1 MKKHTKFLAILRGP
15 RRIRRFVGVVLAA
28 ALLLGFAACTAA
40 DPDEGDGGQYTTA
53 AIDESAG
60 FGAIPA
66 GEIVVGILHITSSQE
81 ESGYTYAHHKG
92 FLEMAAALGLR
103 DNQLV
108 VKDSI
113 DDQDVTATRIALQEM
128 VDEGCDI
135 IFATSYNYMVSM
147 EKFAGE
153 YPDIIFSH
161 CSGFKSNGVNFN
173 NYFGRIYQGRYLAGI
188 AAGLKML
195 EAGKPLAGYV
205 AAMNNTNSE
214 VTGGLNAWA
223 LGIQSVYPEAEVKVK
238 VTGSWYDPEGEA
250 AAAQALIDAG
260 CFVIGQH
267 CDTNGPQL
275 KAQDNGVFGCGYNS
289 NMTEFAPE
297 AHLTAPIWNWG
308 AYYTAAVQA
317 VVDGAWAPENYFGGM
332 AEGLVDISLLNM
344 ALLPE
349 GADAAIDEAKAAII
363 AGSLVVFDTGLTKAD
378 GAVIDHPLS
387 DAEITGGIDYYIQG
401 VSLL

>member
-1 MKKHTKFLAILRGP
+1 MKKRTKLLAIL
-15 RRIRRFVGVVLAA
+15 LAA
-28 ALLLGFAACTAA
+28 ALTLGLAACVAA
-40 DPDEGDGGQYTTA
+40 DPDGGAGPATA
-53 AIDESAG
+53 AAAPGESTG
-60 FGAIPA
+60 FEAIPA
-66 GEIVVGILHITSSQE
+66 EDIVVGILHITSSQD

-92 FLEMAAALGLR
+92 FLEMAAELGLR
-103 DNQLV
+103 DDQLV

-113 DDQDVTATRIALQEM
+113 DDQDVTATQNALREM
-128 VDEGCDI
+128 VDAGCDI
-135 IFATSYNYMVSM
+135 IFATSYNYMDSM

-161 CSGFKSNGVNFN
+161 CSGFKSNGANFN

-188 AAGLKML
+188 AAGLKMK

-275 KAQDNGVFGCGYNS
+275 KAQDNKVFGCGYNS
-289 NMTEFAPE
+289 DMTGFAPD
-297 AHLTAPIWNWG
+297 AHLVAPIWNWG
-308 AYYTAAVQA
+308 AYYTAAVKA
-317 VVDGAWAPENYFGGM
+317 VVAGAWAPENVFIGM
-332 AEGLVDISLLNM
+332 AEGLIDISPLN
-344 ALLPE
+344 
-349 GADAAIDEAKAAII
+349 GKAIAPGTAQAIEEAKAAII
-363 AGSLVVFDTGLTKAD
+363 DGSLVIFGTALTKAD
-378 GAVIDHPLS
+378 GTVIGHPLT
-387 DAEITGGIDYYIQG
+387 DAEITGGIDYYIKG

>member
-1 MKKHTKFLAILRGP
+1 MKKHTKLLAIL
-15 RRIRRFVGVVLAA
+15 LSA
-28 ALLLGFAACTAA
+28 ALLLCFAACTGA
-40 DPDEGDGGQYTTA
+40 DEPDPTEPASGENIEFT
-53 AIDESAG
+53 G
-60 FGAIPA
+60 FEAIPA
-66 GEIVVGILHITSSQE
+66 GDIVVGIVHITSSQD

-103 DNQLV
+103 DDQLV
-108 VKDSI
+108 VKDNI
-113 DDQDVTATRIALQEM
+113 DDQNVTATQNALREL
-128 VDEGCDI
+128 VDAGCDV
-135 IFATSYNYMVSM
+135 IFATSYNYMDSM

-161 CSGFKSNGVNFN
+161 CSGYKQNDVNFN
-173 NYFGRIYQGRYLAGI
+173 NYFGRIYQARYLAGI
-188 AAGLKML
+188 AAGLKMK

-205 AAMNNTNSE
+205 AAMDNKNSE
-214 VTGGLNAWA
+214 VTGGINAWA

-238 VTGSWYDPEGEA
+238 VTGKWYDPEGEA

-289 NMTEFAPE
+289 NMTEFAPQ
-297 AHLTAPIWNWG
+297 AHLCAPIWNWG
-308 AYYTAAVQA
+308 AYYTAAVKA
-317 VVDGAWAPENYFGGM
+317 VIEGTWAPENYFGGM
-332 AEGLVDISLLNM
+332 AEGLIDISTLNE
-344 ALLPE
+344 AAVAE
-349 GADAAIDEAKAAII
+349 GTAQAIDEARAAIVG
-363 AGSLVVFDTGLTKAD
+363 GSLAVFDTGLTKAD
-378 GAVIDHPLS
+378 GAVIDHPLT